1 MGPKRELA
9 DLLADVK
16 LFSKC
21 TARQRRTI
29 ARHAQIAKL
38 PAGVDLIKEGE
49 PGDALFVILEGEAVV
64 YQGGTEVYR
73 STAGGYFGEMA
84 ILDGEPRSATVVA
97 ATDVQVAVIGIRMF
111 RTMLREF
118 SDLAEQL
125 LIALAGELRQARKVA
140 ASTPIGGAPSA
151 DGARL

>member
-21 TARQRRTI
+21 TSRQRRTI

-38 PAGVDLIKEGE
+38 PGGVDLIKEGE

-73 STAGGYFGEMA
+73 STTGGYFGEMA
-84 ILDGEPRSATVVA
+84 ILDGAPRSATVVS
-97 ATDVQVAVIGIRMF
+97 ATDVEVAVIGIRMF

-125 LIALAGELRQARKVA
+125 LIALAGELREARRV
-140 ASTPIGGAPSA
+140 IAPSEPVA
-151 DGARL
+151 LDASPGPG

>member
-1 MGPKRELA
+1 MGAKRELA

-21 TARQRRTI
+21 TPRQRRTI

-49 PGDALFVILEGEAVV
+49 PGDALFVILEGEAIV
-64 YQGGTEVYR
+64 YQGGAEVYR
-73 STAGGYFGEMA
+73 STTGGYFGEMA
-84 ILDGEPRSATVVA
+84 ILDGAPRSATVVS
-97 ATDVQVAVIGIRMF
+97 ATDVEVAVIGIRMF

-125 LIALAGELRQARKVA
+125 LIALAGELREARRI
-140 ASTPIGGAPSA
+140 TAPSEPVA
-151 DGARL
+151 LDSLPGPG

>member
-1 MGPKRELA
+1 LA
-9 DLLADVK
+9 ELLADVK

-21 TARQRRTI
+21 TSRQRRTI

-64 YQGGTEVYR
+64 YHGGAEVYR
-73 STAGGYFGEMA
+73 STTGGYFGEMA

-97 ATDVQVAVIGIRMF
+97 ATDVEVAVIGIRMF

-125 LIALAGELRQARKVA
+125 LIALAGELREARNATAPTPVA
-140 ASTPIGGAPSA
+140 GVPSA
-151 DGARL
+151 EGVRA

>member
-1 MGPKRELA
+1 MGAKRELA
-9 DLLADVK
+9 DLLADVR

-21 TARQRRTI
+21 TSRQRRAI
-29 ARHAQIAKL
+29 ARHAQIANL

-64 YQGGTEVYR
+64 YQGGTEVSR
-73 STAGGYFGEMA
+73 STTGGYFGEMA
-84 ILDGEPRSATVVA
+84 ILDGAPRSATVVA

-125 LIALAGELRQARKVA
+125 LIALAGELREARRMPVK
-140 ASTPIGGAPSA
+140 
-151 DGARL
+151 